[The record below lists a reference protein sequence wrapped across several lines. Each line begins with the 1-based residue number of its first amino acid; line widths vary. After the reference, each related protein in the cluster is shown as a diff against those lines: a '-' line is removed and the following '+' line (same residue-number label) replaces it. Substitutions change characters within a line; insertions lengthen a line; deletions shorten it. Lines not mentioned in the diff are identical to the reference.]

1 MRRGGR
7 GEGVTEEGEMQE
19 SKREDT
25 RLSSGRGGDDR
36 GRCQQLGKAG
46 RGSRVDF
53 YLPIV
58 GAG

>member
-1 MRRGGR
+1 M
-7 GEGVTEEGEMQE
+7 TEEEEMQE
-19 SKREDT
+19 ERKREDT